1 MFTTLQAVL
10 AQSFCDSAVRVY
22 SEKGSVLLGDIFHS
36 VLHTLLTW
44 RDPLVLQVTAGRCPS
59 LLSSVGVE

>member
-1 MFTTLQAVL
+1 MFTTLRAVL

-22 SEKGSVLLGDIFHS
+22 SEKGSVLLGDTSYS

-44 RDPLVLQVTAGRCPS
+44 RD
-59 LLSSVGVE
+59 SSSITGDHRKMSITP